1 MNSDMQSPP
10 RITRRRKIAVVD
22 DAYRTLRPLK
32 AAIHPDRYQ
41 LVYIPDDAD
50 LALEILQTA
59 QPPVELLI
67 TDLSATRLG
76 GFGLVQ
82 KLKWHFP
89 NLPVIITTPFDTILY
104 QDQEFYRYSG
114 THFLQQIN
122 QILRVVLQKKEAEPP
137 ATAAPRSRLGPL
149 IGHSPPMQELYEQIE
164 LVAKTSVT
172 VLLQGETGTGKELVA
187 QTIHALSPRSQGP
200 FIALNCGAIPVSLV
214 ESELF
219 GHEKGAFTSAVAS
232 QPGKFELARG
242 GTIFLDEIAELDKA
256 SQVKL
261 LRVLQEK
268 EAQRLGA
275 VRPYKTEVRVITATS
290 KDLAT
295 EVRQGRFRE
304 DLYYRLHV
312 MPIYLPP
319 LRERLSDIPLLARH
333 FVAKLAG
340 EMQMPLPQLT
350 DEALEQL
357 SRYHYPGNVRELENM
372 LARLLVTLEQPVIT
386 AAAVKSYLR
395 AQPLVPN
402 ISPEGRSIPDETTRL
417 AELEKQAIRRALEQT
432 GGNKKAAAALLGI
445 TRRHLYLKLKRYNLV
460 LPGLA

>member
-1 MNSDMQSPP
+1 MSPGSKSP
-10 RITRRRKIAVVD
+10 KPMARRGKIAVID
-22 DAYRTLRPLK
+22 DAFRTLRPLK
-32 AAIHPDRYQ
+32 AAIHPERYQ
-41 LVYIPDDAD
+41 LIYIPDDAD

-59 QPPVELLI
+59 HPPVDLVI
-67 TDLSATRLG
+67 TDLRATKLG
-76 GFGLVQ
+76 GFGLVH
-82 KLKWHFP
+82 KLKLHFP
-89 NLPVIITTPFDTILY
+89 QLPIIITTPFDTILY
-104 QDQEFYRYSG
+104 RDQEFYRYSG
-114 THFLQQIN
+114 TRFLQQIN
-122 QILRVVLQKKEAEPP
+122 QILRVVLQPEAPP
-137 ATAAPRSRLGPL
+137 ATGAPKRQQLGPL
-149 IGHSPPMQELYEQIE
+149 LGQSPPMQELYEQIE

-187 QTIHALSPRSQGP
+187 KTIHALSSRSQGP
-200 FIALNCGAIPVSLV
+200 FVALNCGAIPVNLV

-219 GHEKGAFTSAVAS
+219 GHEKGAFTSAVAA

-242 GTIFLDEIAELDKA
+242 GTIFLDEIAELDKS

-275 VRPYKTEVRVITATS
+275 NRPYKTEVRVIAATA
-290 KDLAT
+290 KDLAA
-295 EVRQGRFRE
+295 EVQRGHFRE
-304 DLYYRLHV
+304 DLFYRLHV

-333 FVAKLAG
+333 FVTKLAG
-340 EMQMPLPQLT
+340 EMQLPVPDLT
-350 DEALEQL
+350 DGALEEL

-372 LARLLVTLEQPVIT
+372 LARLLVTLEQPLIT
-386 AAAVKSYLR
+386 AAAVRTYLR
-395 AQPLVPN
+395 VQKPVPPAGSMPLAA
-402 ISPEGRSIPDETTRL
+402 EGTRL
-417 AELEKQAIRRALEQT
+417 AELEKEAIRRALEQT